1 MPLTI
6 LSLLTYRSYSIP
18 SIESL
23 RDLIREDDFDLEMAK
38 TEDDRKLATNAR
50 SSKIWRA
57 LRIAS
62 KSKLKHFDRIENGNN
77 LQALFEDDRGDGQEE
92 ANETTTPLPLGV
104 AVK

>member
-1 MPLTI
+1 MPLTV
-6 LSLLTYRSYSIP
+6 LSQLTYRSFSIP

-38 TEDDRKLATNAR
+38 TEEDKKLASNAR

-62 KSKLKHFDRIENGNN
+62 KSKLKHFDRIENGDN
-77 LQALFEDDRGDGQEE
+77 LQALFEDDRGDGLEA
-92 ANETTTPLPLGV
+92 ANETTPPLPIEV
-104 AVK
+104 AVT